1 MGPGSRG
8 SAPKKKPLPSY
19 KDKVFYKY
27 KKAQEARMGPKEH
40 MSQDLNTEL
49 IDLVA
54 VAPKSPSYSLTPEV
68 TLLKFI
74 THKTQTSSMSEL
86 TDWRIVSKI

>member
-27 KKAQEARMGPKEH
+27 KKAQEARMGPK
-40 MSQDLNTEL
+40 
-49 IDLVA
+49 V
-54 VAPKSPSYSLTPEV
+54 TPEV